1 VVDALFAEPRLAAV
15 YDALDPDRSDLDAYL
30 AIAEELGATRV
41 VDVGCGTGTFA
52 CLLAARDKSVVG
64 VDPAAASLKV
74 ARRKPGADA
83 VHWVR
88 GDATALPA
96 LPALRADLATMTGNV
111 AQVFVDDRG
120 WDETL
125 AAVRASLR
133 AGGWLVF
140 ETRDP
145 GSQAWRHWTHEHT
158 YRHAEIPGIGRVE
171 TWVELT
177 SVAFPLV
184 SFQTTFVFASDGAT
198 LRSQSTLRFRDRNEI
213 AGSLERAGFRLEEVR
228 DAPDRPGLEMVFLA
242 VRAER

>member
-30 AIAEELGATRV
+30 AIAEELGAASV

-52 CLLAARDKSVVG
+52 CLLAGRGKAVVG
-64 VDPAAASLKV
+64 VDPAAASLEV

-83 VHWVR
+83 VHWVH
-88 GDATALPA
+88 GEATALQAP
-96 LPALRADLATMTGNV
+96 RADLATMTGNA

-145 GSQAWRHWTHEHT
+145 GNQAWRHWTHEHT
-158 YRHAEIPGIGRVE
+158 YHHAEIPGIGRVE

-177 SVAFPLV
+177 SVALPLV

-198 LRSQSTLRFRDRNEI
+198 LRSQSTLRFRDRDEI

>member
-1 VVDALFAEPRLAAV
+1 
-15 YDALDPDRSDLDAYL
+15 
-30 AIAEELGATRV
+30 
-41 VDVGCGTGTFA
+41 
-52 CLLAARDKSVVG
+52 
-64 VDPAAASLKV
+64 
-74 ARRKPGADA
+74 
-83 VHWVR
+83 
-88 GDATALPA
+88 
-96 LPALRADLATMTGNV
+96 MTGNV

-145 GSQAWRHWTHEHT
+145 GSQAWRHRTHEHT
-158 YRHAEIPGIGRVE
+158 YHHAG
-171 TWVELT
+171 
-177 SVAFPLV
+177 
-184 SFQTTFVFASDGAT
+184 
-198 LRSQSTLRFRDRNEI
+198 I